1 MRDSSRT
8 ISTEAIR
15 VFRSFLDNPTRPKA
29 VHDILLKN
37 QEKLMFFMENFNHD
51 LEDEEIIE
59 DKEFCLAVIGDLVP
73 RPDASNAS
81 KGQPEI
87 S

>member
-1 MRDSSRT
+1 M
-8 ISTEAIR
+8 
-15 VFRSFLDNPTRPKA
+15 
-29 VHDILLKN
+29 HDILLKN

-51 LEDEEIIE
+51 IEDEEIIE

-73 RPDASNAS
+73 RPDSINSTKAH
-81 KGQPEI
+81 PEI